1 MIENYRASE
10 LDDEKAGSLIE
21 DFFNKRNTPE
31 AKKRREEEMK
41 SADKIIHTTTGR
53 EISDLRNDM
62 IFSCLRTDERLYKN
76 YANSIKEHPE
86 YQKYL
91 QIYNYN

>member
-1 MIENYRASE
+1 MTENVDVHGKNPSTVI
-10 LDDEKAGSLIE
+10 S
-21 DFFNKRNTPE
+21 DFMRDYNTPE
-31 AKKRREEEMK
+31 AKKRREEAMK
-41 SADKIIHTTTGR
+41 LADEIIHTATGR
-53 EISDLRNDM
+53 EVSDLKNDM
-62 IFSCLRTDERLYKN
+62 IFPCLRTDERLYKN

>member
-1 MIENYRASE
+1 MTKSYRESE

-21 DFFNKRNTPE
+21 EFFEKQKTPE

-41 SADKIIHTTTGR
+41 LADEIIHTATGR
-53 EISDLRNDM
+53 EVSDLKNDM
-62 IFSCLRTDERLYKN
+62 IFSCLRTNERLYKD
-76 YANSIKEHPE
+76 YANAIKEHPE

-91 QIYNYN
+91 QIYNYK